1 MQNQQPAGDLRDLGT
16 GNGGK
21 GERAAGRIVQPVIAG
36 DAAGGNGRV
45 RDQDPP
51 GQIAVEFGQDIAKRP
66 VDEDQPAIQPAQ
78 PLSGI
83 GAGGIGAGVR
93 GRAPGTRRAR
103 DIISPPLRVFLVRL
117 ETRQTYV
124 ILHRTAPGCT
134 YSTL

>member
-83 GAGGIGAGVR
+83 GAGGIGAGDDAGAGAVQAR
-93 GRAPGTRRAR
+93 DMATRRPQHPWRAR
-103 DIISPPLRVFLVRL
+103 ASDV
-117 ETRQTYV
+117 
-124 ILHRTAPGCT
+124 G
-134 YSTL
+134 